1 MSLEVTFTKIQK
13 VCLQIYI
20 LLFGMNMLQMRQ
32 KRASSSKKSSRRR
45 QELMQAKEFEMKQHV
60 QQEKVR
66 ISKTVA
72 SIVAV
77 IFGTQR

>member
-1 MSLEVTFTKIQK
+1 
-13 VCLQIYI
+13 
-20 LLFGMNMLQMRQ
+20 MNMLQMRQ

-77 IFGTQR
+77 IFGTQRWSLTILRSNKLLTDEW